1 MYTLLIPEVEFWI
14 EMSFWWV
21 GQGCFNGDDQGARII
36 VFSAYQGEDFYSH
49 SGFLR
54 ITNVRIFTHQKH
66 WAEIFGIFAGLA
78 TECKNLWVFWK
89 RSGWSVFLWYPSDSC
104 CVSWEK
110 SGFCFGTHN
119 ALHQGIPL
127 EWGCSLEWGLALGV
141 LISGTP
147 CSSGRAA
154 LKWCFAYGLFCF
166 FWILL
171 HSRMEGSCGG
181 STRPNLGWGRCQ
193 DLLSTRPVC
202 KIHMTTWPCSKSTWK
217 PWGKGVCWV

>member
-89 RSGWSVFLWYPSDSC
+89 RSGWSVFL
-104 CVSWEK
+104 
-110 SGFCFGTHN
+110 
-119 ALHQGIPL
+119 
-127 EWGCSLEWGLALGV
+127 
-141 LISGTP
+141 
-147 CSSGRAA
+147 
-154 LKWCFAYGLFCF
+154 
-166 FWILL
+166 
-171 HSRMEGSCGG
+171 
-181 STRPNLGWGRCQ
+181 
-193 DLLSTRPVC
+193 
-202 KIHMTTWPCSKSTWK
+202 
-217 PWGKGVCWV
+217 